1 MKAVVLVAGQSGRD
15 FPPDSKPKCL
25 YHAGGRVLLDIA
37 VRSLLDAG
45 VTDIRL
51 VIGYRGEEIRKFVE
65 SRGWNIEFAWNPQ
78 WQSDAVASVEAGLHG
93 VDDDVL
99 LLCADLLIDAD
110 LIRGFCKTDPDRL
123 AWVRSEIPWDSNET
137 GYDALYRR
145 DIDNSVIRIPRRMLG
160 IFENCRERADRFLAR
175 YSWMT
180 DISPGTGVYYGAAL
194 TETLNEFGPP
204 EEVVIH
210 NPIVDIDFYRQTDEH
225 KVAAHLRRI
234 GVSAPE
240 ART

>member
-1 MKAVVLVAGQSGRD
+1 MKAVILVAGQSGRD
-15 FPPDSKPKCL
+15 FPPDGKPKCL

-37 VRSLLDAG
+37 VRSVLDAG

-51 VIGYRGEEIRKFVE
+51 VLGYHGEEIRQYAE
-65 SRGWNIEFAWNPQ
+65 SRKWNLEFVWNPR
-78 WQSDAVASVEAGLHG
+78 WQSDAVASVEAGLEG
-93 VDDDVL
+93 VNDDVL
-99 LLCADLLIDAD
+99 LLCADLLIDAG
-110 LIRGFCKTDPDRL
+110 LIRGFLGTNPDRL
-123 AWVRSEIPWDSNET
+123 AWVRSESPWDSNET

-180 DISPGTGVYYGAAL
+180 DTSPGTGVYYGAAL

-204 EEVVIH
+204 EEVVIR
-210 NPIVDIDFYRQTDEH
+210 NPIIDIDQFRQTDEYKIAVH
-225 KVAAHLRRI
+225 IQRRAGKAA
-234 GVSAPE
+234 E
-240 ART
+240 ARK